1 MGTWGHK
8 LYDDDFASDIRDYY
22 KEQYN
27 KGKSNE
33 EIVLALKEDNADSL
47 TDEEE
52 APLFW
57 FALADT
63 QWDYGV
69 DDVEARENALFHLRS
84 KTDLQRWEEAGPS
97 AVAKR
102 AAILQKLEDKLQS
115 PLPKLRKPKKTRSY
129 HCQWKMGDVYAYPLE
144 SAYAEEKGLKGRYFV
159 FHKIGEGP
167 YYPEHIIPI
176 VRVKITKGNTLPT
189 SEEELNKLPYVQV
202 SRNPFGRVFIAPGKS
217 KEDVSDQLNRF
228 PSYTI
233 RLINSS
239 KRSIPKSLIYIGNFP
254 NLTPPDAEVI
264 RKNPIEISGFLWKYF
279 DKIMVDRYLHLNK

>member
-1 MGTWGHK
+1 MGAWGHK
-8 LYDDDFASDIRDYY
+8 LYDDDFTSDIRDYY

-84 KTDLQRWEEAGPS
+84 KADLQRWEEAGPS

-115 PLPKLRKPKKTRSY
+115 PLPKLRKPKKTHSY
-129 HCQWKMGDVYAYPLE
+129 HCQWKVGDVYAYPLE
-144 SAYAEEKGLKGRYFV
+144 SAYAEEKGLKGRYFI
-159 FHKIGEGP
+159 FHKIRENIW
-167 YYPEHIIPI
+167 YPEHVIPV
-176 VRVKITKGNTLPT
+176 VRVKITESTTLPT
-189 SEEELNKLPYVQV
+189 TKEELDRLPYMQV
-202 SRNPFGRVFIAPGKS
+202 RRNSYGRILIAPGKTE
-217 KEDVSDQLNRF
+217 KDVVNQMERC

-233 RLINSS
+233 ELINTSS
-239 KRSIPKSLIYIGNFP
+239 RVIPKSLVYLGNFP
-254 NLTPPDAEVI
+254 DLAPPDVEFLSHDSREVD
-264 RKNPIEISGFLWKYF
+264 GFLWKWF
-279 DKIMVDRYLHLNK
+279 DECMIDRYLKFNK